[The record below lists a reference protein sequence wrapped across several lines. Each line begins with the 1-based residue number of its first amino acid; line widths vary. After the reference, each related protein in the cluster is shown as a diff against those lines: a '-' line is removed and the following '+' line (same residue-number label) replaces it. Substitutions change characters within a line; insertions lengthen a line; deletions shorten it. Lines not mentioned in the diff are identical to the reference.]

1 MEKSGRHRN
10 LKSPKSL
17 CFPSVRIPKVVS
29 VNPPG
34 QLQKLIAGCLME
46 TTLIKQY
53 VVKWEKKKTKTLHGS
68 KRILCYPADFAC
80 RVEELSNFPS
90 EKVRRGTAARQKA
103 RGRHAIMAV

>member
-17 CFPSVRIPKVVS
+17 CFPSVIIPKVVS
-29 VNPPG
+29 ANPPG
-34 QLQKLIAGCLME
+34 QVQKLIAGCLME

-53 VVKWEKKKTKTLHGS
+53 VVKWGKKLHGS
-68 KRILCYPADFAC
+68 KRILCYPGDFAC